1 MKHTL
6 LFDHGK
12 CTGCRMCELACSFEH
27 NGEFSPAR
35 SRISVLSLGG
45 GVDMPI
51 SCLQCEDPACMGVCS
66 SGAISQKD
74 GVVSFDAELCTGCRL
89 CMMACPVGSPS
100 IDPVLKRAV
109 NCDLCEGEPACVEF
123 CPFGAVEYVPAT
135 HSALVNK
142 KRIAERLSAIWGE

>member
-1 MKHTL
+1 
-6 LFDHGK
+6 
-12 CTGCRMCELACSFEH
+12 
-27 NGEFSPAR
+27 
-35 SRISVLSLGG
+35 VLSLGG